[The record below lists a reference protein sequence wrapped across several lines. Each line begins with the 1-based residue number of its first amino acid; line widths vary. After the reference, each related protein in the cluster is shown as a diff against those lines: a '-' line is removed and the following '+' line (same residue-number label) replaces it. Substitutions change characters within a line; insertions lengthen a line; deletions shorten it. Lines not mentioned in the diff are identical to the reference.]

1 MLIKDLIFIE
11 EGNEDCWKSSKDHVN
26 IEKMLMI
33 GTVLARIQYIQ
44 KLPYPFAALEKIHL
58 YLPNVTIIPV
68 KERLEISKK
77 LEPPETK
84 T

>member
-11 EGNEDCWKSSKDHVN
+11 EGNEDHLLSDKTHIN

-44 KLPYPFAALEKIHL
+44 KLPYPFPPQEKLHQYFPLATI
-58 YLPNVTIIPV
+58 LPI
-68 KERLEISKK
+68 KERLELSKK
-77 LEPPETK
+77 LEPP
-84 T
+84 